1 MVVGVLELDLG
12 FPGHRS
18 LKTKRQVLRSLKDRI
33 AHKFNVAVAEVDGQ
47 NLWQRGSLGIACV
60 STDPRHADQ
69 MLRKIV
75 DFVESAGAG
84 RCNILDVTIE
94 IL

>member
-18 LKTKRQVLRSLKDRI
+18 LKSKRQVLRSLKDRI
-33 AHKFNVAVAEVDGQ
+33 AHKFNVAIAEVDGQ

-60 STDPRHADQ
+60 SNDARHAEA
-69 MLRKIV
+69 MLQTV
-75 DFVESAGAG
+75 VAFVESAGAG
-84 RCNILDVTIE
+84 RCDILNVSIE
-94 IL
+94 VI

>member
-18 LKTKRQVLRSLKDRI
+18 LKSKRQVLRSLKDRI
-33 AHKFNVAVAEVDGQ
+33 AHKFNVSVAEVDGQ
-47 NLWQRGSLGIACV
+47 DLWQRGSLGVACV
-60 STDPRHADQ
+60 STDPRHAEQ
-69 MLRKIV
+69 MLRKVV

-84 RCNILDVTIE
+84 RCNLLHFTIE
-94 IL
+94 MV

>member
-33 AHKFNVAVAEVDGQ
+33 AHKFNVSVAEVDGQ
-47 NLWQRGSLGIACV
+47 NLWQRGSLGVACV
-60 STDPRHADQ
+60 STDTAHADAV
-69 MLRKIV
+69 LRNV
-75 DFVESAGAG
+75 VTFVEQAGAG
-84 RCNILDVTIE
+84 RCNILHVTIE
-94 IL
+94 FC

>member
-33 AHKFNVAVAEVDGQ
+33 GHKFNVSVAEVDGH
-47 NLWQRGSLGIACV
+47 NLWQRGSLGVACV
-60 STDPRHADQ
+60 STDPRHAEEV
-69 MLRKIV
+69 LHKIV

-84 RCNILDVTIE
+84 RCNILDFSIE
-94 IL
+94 VL